1 MNRYPN
7 NQKLPAV
14 TTLQEVLLCAMLYI
28 RLFKAFATKYEML
41 GWLMNVQVI
50 DGQAEKNMRGCVTLV
65 WYNCTIYYIGGY
77 YVHL

>member
-1 MNRYPN
+1 M
-7 NQKLPAV
+7 
-14 TTLQEVLLCAMLYI
+14 LQEVLFCAMLYI

-50 DGQAEKNMRGCVTLV
+50 DGQAEKKHAWLCNFSMVKSYL
-65 WYNCTIYYIGGY
+65 YYIGGY